1 LEYVFSFL
9 SIGDLPD
16 KLSLERCAAKCGS
29 CSLKKSFYNQH
40 VNWLATLFAAGGSPA
55 ASH

>member
-40 VNWLATLFAAGGSPA
+40 VNWLATRFAAGGSPA